1 MSGITGIP
9 LYLNSRMVSNLF
21 TILIEQFSITETESI
36 KKQVTLGVK
45 TPLSEI
51 IKGQYIQGDV
61 SLQVFNELSQLQ
73 TLEFQI
79 KEISVFMNLMKIL
92 NEHNLLKQFNTNN
105 NGNIPK
111 VNKGDY
117 VQFNCELSEDPL
129 IRWFKDMENA
139 VDYTS
144 YINPEKAN
152 DLNQTSFMQNVK
164 NALDKY
170 NNSPSTNV
178 IMKNCYNGNTGAYL
192 KLEKDCFQ
200 ENMNHIFEGPVTVV
214 GKVANSIQ
222 GKQMNNC
229 DLYYNNFFKYMD
241 GKSLN
246 NVFQQLKNIAPN
258 VNVPNIPETLFVYDL
273 IQVLLNIIPLAILV

>member
-21 TILIEQFSITETESI
+21 TILIAEFSITETESI
-36 KKQVTLGVK
+36 KKQVTLGVN

-61 SLQVFNELSQLQ
+61 SLQVLNELSQSQ

-79 KEISVFMNLMKIL
+79 KEISVFINLMKIL
-92 NEHNLLKQFNTNN
+92 NEHNLLKQCNPNN
-105 NGNIPK
+105 NDKIPK
-111 VNKGDY
+111 INKGDY
-117 VQFNCELSEDPL
+117 VQLNCELSEDPL
-129 IRWFKDMENA
+129 IKWFKDMEGTVNHM
-139 VDYTS
+139 S
-144 YINPEKAN
+144 YVNPEKA
-152 DLNQTSFMQNVK
+152 DKLNQTCFMQGVK

-170 NNSPSTNV
+170 NDSPSTNV

-192 KLEKDCFQ
+192 KLEKECFQ

-214 GKVANSIQ
+214 GKVANSVQ

-229 DLYYNNFFKYMD
+229 DLYYNNFFKYMNE
-241 GKSLN
+241 KSLN
-246 NVFQQLKNIAPN
+246 NVFDELKNMAPN
-258 VNVPNIPETLFVYDL
+258 VSIPNIPETLLFYDL